1 MISAHIVLMILAI
14 ICLVLAAFE
23 VSSPRVNLM
32 AAGLALWAI
41 ATLVT

>member
-1 MISAHIVLMILAI
+1 MISAHIVLMLLAI
-14 ICLVLAAFE
+14 ICLVLAALG
-23 VSSPRVNLM
+23 VSSSRVNLM